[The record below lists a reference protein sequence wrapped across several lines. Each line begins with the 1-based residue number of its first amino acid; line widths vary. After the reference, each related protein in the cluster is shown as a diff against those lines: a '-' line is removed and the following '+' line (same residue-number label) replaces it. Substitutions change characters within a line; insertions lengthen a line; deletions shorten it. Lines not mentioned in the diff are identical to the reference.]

1 MTNGSELRHNSLKL
15 KGERMNDLVIT
26 KHEDIFTDSMVIAEG
41 TGIRH
46 DKIKVAIRKHESKLC
61 KFGKLST
68 SYGGESTGGR
78 RLEVYNL
85 NEQQSTFLI
94 TLLKNTDVVIDFKVR
109 LVQEFFKMRQALMQ
123 RQTTSWVESRQQSKL
138 TRQSE
143 TDVLKDLV
151 EYAELQGSTHANK
164 YYMIYSK
171 LANRKAKVNN
181 RDTATILELNNL
193 NLIESIILKV
203 VRAEMNKE
211 THYKEIYKAC
221 NDRLNQFLEIAYL
234 TA

>member
-1 MTNGSELRHNSLKL
+1 LNELVTMKHN
-15 KGERMNDLVIT
+15 
-26 KHEDIFTDSMVIAEG
+26 DIFTNSMIVAEE
-41 TGIRH
+41 TGNTNRAIYLLIGKYEKDLSDFGRVSFRMTPFET
-46 DKIKVAIRKHESKLC
+46 KGGMQEVKV
-61 KFGKLST
+61 
-68 SYGGESTGGR
+68 YD
-78 RLEVYNL
+78 L
-85 NEQQSTFLI
+85 NEQQATFLI
-94 TLLKNTDVVIDFKVR
+94 TLIRNNRKVVDFKKR

-171 LANRKAKVNN
+171 LANRKAKVKN

-203 VRAEMNKE
+203 VRGEMNKE
-211 THYKEIYKAC
+211 THYKEIYRAC
-221 NDRLNQFLEIAYL
+221 NDRLNKFMELAYL

>member
-1 MTNGSELRHNSLKL
+1 LNELVTMKHN
-15 KGERMNDLVIT
+15 
-26 KHEDIFTDSMVIAEG
+26 DIFTNSMIVAEE
-41 TGIRH
+41 TGNTNRAIYLLIGKYEKDLSDFGRVSFRMTPFET
-46 DKIKVAIRKHESKLC
+46 KGGMQEVKV
-61 KFGKLST
+61 
-68 SYGGESTGGR
+68 YD
-78 RLEVYNL
+78 L
-85 NEQQSTFLI
+85 NEQQATFLI
-94 TLLKNTDVVIDFKVR
+94 TLIRNNRKVVDFKKR

-211 THYKEIYKAC
+211 THYKEIYRAC
-221 NDRLNQFLEIAYL
+221 NDRLNKFMELAYL

>member
-1 MTNGSELRHNSLKL
+1 
-15 KGERMNDLVIT
+15 MNDLVT
-26 KHEDIFTDSMVIAEG
+26 MKHNDIFTDSMVIAEK
-41 TGIRH
+41 T
-46 DKIKVAIRKHESKLC
+46 KKKHTSIQKLLGSYSND
-61 KFGKLST
+61 FETYGKLRFEIRPSAKGQNQKI
-68 SYGGESTGGR
+68 YI
-78 RLEVYNL
+78 L
-85 NEQQSTFLI
+85 NEQQA
-94 TLLKNTDVVIDFKVR
+94 TLLMTYLGNNEIVRQFKIR

-171 LANRKAKVNN
+171 LANKVANVSN

-203 VRAEMNKE
+203 VRAEMNNG
-211 THYKEIYKAC
+211 THYKEIYRAC
-221 NDRLNQFLEIAYL
+221 NDRLNKFMEIAYL